1 MKQQNS
7 GHRGERGTPL
17 TAWAPVLAAVAIMVT
32 GCLSTLMALELD
44 AFRPKVGD
52 VVVFRPGS
60 QDNDT
65 WQLDVPATRITGSAG
80 CILNPNVMA
89 ADGGSLVVESRQETS
104 PPLYGLHWAGG
115 HTANGAADCGQA
127 ADVTVTRVDLQKLA
141 NSAGG
146 FGIGN
151 KGVGQKAPAGE

>member
-1 MKQQNS
+1 
-7 GHRGERGTPL
+7 
-17 TAWAPVLAAVAIMVT
+17 
-32 GCLSTLMALELD
+32 
-44 AFRPKVGD
+44 
-52 VVVFRPGS
+52 VFRPGS

>member
-1 MKQQNS
+1 MKRQNS
-7 GHRGERGTPL
+7 EHRDEQNTSM

-60 QDNDT
+60 QDTDT
-65 WQLDVPATRITGSAG
+65 WQVDVPATEVVSPTVSTGR
-80 CILNPNVMA
+80 CTLNPNVMA
-89 ADGGSLVVESRQETS
+89 TEGGSLVVEARRETS
-104 PPLYGLHWAGG
+104 PPLYRLHWAGG
-115 HTANGAADCGQA
+115 HTAGGAADCGDA

-151 KGVGQKAPAGE
+151 KGFVR